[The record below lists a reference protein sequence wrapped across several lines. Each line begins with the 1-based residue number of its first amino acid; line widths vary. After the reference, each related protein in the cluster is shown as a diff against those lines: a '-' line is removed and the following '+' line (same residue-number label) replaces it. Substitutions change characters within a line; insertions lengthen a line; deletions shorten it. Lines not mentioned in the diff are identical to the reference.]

1 MNIRGLIEKY
11 NKLEENILFMILLI
25 SGILSIIVT
34 SIINNFLNK
43 EGLIF
48 LFLQI
53 LSPFLTFGFI
63 FILGI
68 YIFAKIRN
76 KFNNKIIE
84 YVGNGFYKINDNYY
98 SIIWEIKKEIKTND
112 IVELNKTIDINEIYY
127 LISSKK
133 TIEITKEQYNELS
146 KVSSL
151 KNKPILM
158 LSEEEYNNFVYLGK
172 FISFEIV

>member
-53 LSPFLTFGFI
+53 LSPFLIFGFI
-63 FILGI
+63 FILGM
-68 YIFAKIRN
+68 YIFAKIR
-76 KFNNKIIE
+76 KP
-84 YVGNGFYKINDNYY
+84 YY
-98 SIIWEIKKEIKTND
+98 
-112 IVELNKTIDINEIYY
+112 
-127 LISSKK
+127 
-133 TIEITKEQYNELS
+133 
-146 KVSSL
+146 
-151 KNKPILM
+151 
-158 LSEEEYNNFVYLGK
+158 
-172 FISFEIV
+172 